1 MARIVMPLAD
11 GFEDS
16 EYTRPRKVLEDAGH
30 QVTVL
35 GLEKGETLEGKR
47 GESKAQVD
55 ASPAEV
61 DPGDFDLLLIAGG
74 HSPDQLRTDQGI
86 VDFVRRFGVQHRRC
100 LPCDR
105 GVFRPGDFCRGPR
118 SRCDTR
124 RFGGRSPRGHALAGG
139 GVCLAGPGRC
149 IAPARRAWGRRDRC
163 DRIVDRAPTGATG
176 THS

>member
-86 VDFVRRFGVQHRRC
+86 VDFVRRFGASGRAIAAVCH
-100 LPCDR
+100 
-105 GVFRPGDFCRGPR
+105 GPQLLIEADLVKGR
-118 SRCDTR
+118 KLTSWPSVRKDLENAGARWVDEEVVEDGNLVTSRKPEDLDA
-124 RFGGRSPRGHALAGG
+124 FGEAVLSR
-139 GVCLAGPGRC
+139 V
-149 IAPARRAWGRRDRC
+149 
-163 DRIVDRAPTGATG
+163 
-176 THS
+176 